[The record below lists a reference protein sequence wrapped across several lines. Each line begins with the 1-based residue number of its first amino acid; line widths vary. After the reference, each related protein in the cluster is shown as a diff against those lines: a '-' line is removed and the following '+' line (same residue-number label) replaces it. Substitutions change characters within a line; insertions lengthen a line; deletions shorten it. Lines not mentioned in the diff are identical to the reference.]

1 MCVALQ
7 VPIAT
12 FNTAERAAQF
22 LAYMKEEKL
31 PIPTKEE
38 KKQAK
43 RQAQGALLLQPQ
55 PVCVCA
61 RMCSQAQV
69 CASNQADTFS
79 VPVCCRCTV

>member
-1 MCVALQ
+1 MCAALQ

-12 FNTAERAAQF
+12 FNTAVRAAQF

-43 RQAQGALLLQPQ
+43 REARGALLPQ
-55 PVCVCA
+55 SFARLHCDAVCA
-61 RMCSQAQV
+61 GV
-69 CASNQADTFS
+69 
-79 VPVCCRCTV
+79 